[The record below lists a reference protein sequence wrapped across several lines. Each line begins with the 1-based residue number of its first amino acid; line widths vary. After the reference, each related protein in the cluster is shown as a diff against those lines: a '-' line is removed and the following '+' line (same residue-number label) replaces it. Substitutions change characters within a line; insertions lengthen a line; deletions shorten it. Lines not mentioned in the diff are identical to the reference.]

1 MTNISIES
9 AATTVRRFECGDYQL
24 LVIRAGEAEITLHCT
39 AEGAV
44 QFAADVQAAV
54 AGVVKPFQAGDVF

>member
-39 AEGAV
+39 LKV
-44 QFAADVQAAV
+44 RCSSPPTFRQPWLVL
-54 AGVVKPFQAGDVF
+54 